1 MCSGMRLGRDDLV
14 ELNSCACAQCAR
26 GHVRKCKCKSI
37 VSPLRLTHSLLHAR
51 SFAGRHVW
59 PCAGTCARHRVVTG
73 ACRHERMR
81 QCICENAGLVS
92 RSPGTRIHPRRHA
105 YRRAGAQARRR
116 AGAQVARTHARANT
130 RTHSTGHGDRVRAVG
145 HAERDAEGAV
155 VLCGLARVGVRVCAA
170 HVHACLFMDNLLEHG

>member
-105 YRRAGAQARRR
+105 YRRAGAQARRLH
-116 AGAQVARTHARANT
+116 ARTHEQIHARIQPAT
-130 RTHSTGHGDRVRAVG
+130 ATGLEPSDMRSAMPKEQLYSAAWHVWVCECARRTCMRAFSWTICSST
-145 HAERDAEGAV
+145 AESP
-155 VLCGLARVGVRVCAA
+155 
-170 HVHACLFMDNLLEHG
+170 